1 MSKNRVFFPQEA
13 VQAWLEQGRVQLVGD
28 ELTTTPEGRRLR
40 VESAL
45 RFLAEV
51 AAGADPHELV
61 GKVKTLEQVQAL
73 RAVLER
79 MLALGGEHC
88 ADSVIMG
95 DCAYQ
100 VVEGFLGELL
110 TSVRRPARRKAEG
123 DAEVTPRSDE
133 LAVMLRGG

>member
-28 ELTTTPEGRRLR
+28 ELTTTPEGRHLR

-61 GKVKTLEQVQAL
+61 GKVKTLEQVQ
-73 RAVLER
+73 
-79 MLALGGEHC
+79 ALGGEHC

-123 DAEVTPRSDE
+123 DAEATPRSDE

>member
-1 MSKNRVFFPQEA
+1 MSQNRVFFPQEA

-73 RAVLER
+73 
-79 MLALGGEHC
+79 GGEHC

-110 TSVRRPARRKAEG
+110 TSVRRPARRKPEG